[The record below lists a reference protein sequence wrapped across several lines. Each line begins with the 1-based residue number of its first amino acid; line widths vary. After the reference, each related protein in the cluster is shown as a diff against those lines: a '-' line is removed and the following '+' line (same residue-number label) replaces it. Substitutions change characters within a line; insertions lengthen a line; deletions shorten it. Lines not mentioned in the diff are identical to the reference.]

1 MVGVW
6 RRVCALVM
14 VLALVAMAP
23 GGVTGGCTTC
33 TAECPMHQHR
43 PHALGCHHGTHA
55 SAVPDGQTCLGPA
68 GCGHHEA
75 LTPIALQAVVEPVV
89 AVAPLVDGS
98 RISSPSAGLVSRD
111 ATAPPHGPPEP
122 LFV

>member
-43 PHALGCHHGTHA
+43 PRALGCHHGAHA
-55 SAVPDGQTCLGPA
+55 QAAVPDGQACLGPA
-68 GCGHHEA
+68 GCGHHGVATPVA
-75 LTPIALQAVVEPVV
+75 LRAVIEPMV
-89 AVAPLVDGS
+89 AVAPRVDGPRLS
-98 RISSPSAGLVSRD
+98 PPSAMLVSCD
-111 ATAPPHGPPEP
+111 GVAPPPA
-122 LFV
+122 